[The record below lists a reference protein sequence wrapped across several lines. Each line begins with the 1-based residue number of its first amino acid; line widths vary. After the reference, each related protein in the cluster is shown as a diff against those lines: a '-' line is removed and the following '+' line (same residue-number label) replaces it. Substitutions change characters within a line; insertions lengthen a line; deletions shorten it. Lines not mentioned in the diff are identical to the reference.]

1 MHMDME
7 YLKGK
12 NIALEKLAS
21 FPGSAEFT
29 TQFTFHL
36 TYGLPVHSPH
46 RRYKKFQKQFQ

>member
-7 YLKGK
+7 LFEGK

-21 FPGSAEFT
+21 FPGSADIYP
-29 TQFTFHL
+29 QFTFHL

-46 RRYKKFQKQFQ
+46 LTIKKFQKQFQ

>member
-7 YLKGK
+7 LFEGK

-21 FPGSAEFT
+21 FLVLLIFT

-46 RRYKKFQKQFQ
+46 LTI